1 MAEWLSSKLKE
12 AEQFLHQI
20 DQQAAESLGK
30 PEKQKPR
37 VLSEGRQGTLHGKVK
52 QTSDLPYA
60 NRKDILRQDLSGGNP
75 EIGSQ
80 PAPSALSKLTRKS
93 NHGTKALNSN
103 AVSEV
108 KDLRP
113 FKKKELG
120 SVLQSAENSESN
132 VRRDDWTE
140 LLASPNIDLV
150 SSPAL
155 ASSVGSSDSGRTGFT
170 MGASSRL
177 ASNAG
182 KNEGGRLLQSNG
194 FPSRNS
200 SQLNHYPQVPSPTSK
215 VKPSMRLFDTGL
227 MESSKA
233 ISPWRFR
240 DETLRRRL
248 ELDLAGVDG
257 DAEGGVIKD
266 AASAATAKDTGTNGH
281 SIDTNDAMTRRMPDF
296 GVSKH
301 VLQGVVEEA
310 DREDGAGETTLLE
323 RERERYSKEWEQM
336 PGTSPGSASERTD
349 HFAIMD
355 PNLNLANESEPED
368 FRSLSHPTGLN
379 ESKAAFEVNEEVN
392 ELKEHAK
399 SSIKSSIENGESLFS
414 LVSQVE
420 QHNQKAEG
428 RELVAGEEVV
438 QLEELPETKVLPAS
452 LESDVESYESG
463 SVTETESDRET
474 ESEEDEIERRKSAHK
489 KRIARRKEL
498 AAIRVATAQAAIRE
512 REIFVEKL
520 EKEVVTLKRVLAERE
535 EQQNREAA
543 ELRLSITEVLH
554 ALESE
559 KKLHNSTRMEA
570 LAEESQLENQNADLA
585 KSLGAL
591 QWELEE
597 QMSQVLK
604 ARNILEAKE
613 AIKAEL
619 ERSLAKIRHDTC
631 HSQQN
636 NESKLAGKSNDED
649 FSFEEEQS
657 DLWKNI
663 QQCQI
668 QVKDLELKIHGLK
681 VSRHAPTQTEMEL
694 ESHLVQLTDHLIQK
708 QAQVEALSSEKAT
721 LLIRLEAI
729 SNAIEEERAMASS
742 QASRNKMGFR
752 KNFDWDPYYDDM
764 EHGFSRSYDSKTK
777 SFTYHVGKS
786 STTVGSMGS
795 QTLSPVLRQLNTVFS
810 AGIFYLRRHRW
821 AQAFTVVYII
831 SLHLWVFFV
840 LFMNSKPSQQTLA
853 LHLPKNDGELNN
865 SSNITNLL

>member
-60 NRKDILRQDLSGGNP
+60 NQKDILRQASSGGNP

-80 PAPSALSKLTRKS
+80 PTPSALSKLTRKS
-93 NHGTKALNSN
+93 NHGTKALNGN
-103 AVSEV
+103 AVPEV

-120 SVLQSAENSESN
+120 SVLQSAENSEGN

-155 ASSVGSSDSGRTGFT
+155 ASSVGSSDSSRTGFT
-170 MGASSRL
+170 IGASSRF

-200 SQLNHYPQVPSPTSK
+200 SQLNHYPQVPSLTSK
-215 VKPSMRLFDTGL
+215 VKPSMRLFDTGS

-233 ISPWRFR
+233 NSPWRFR

-266 AASAATAKDTGTNGH
+266 VASATAKDTGTNGH

-296 GVSKH
+296 GESKH
-301 VLQGVVEEA
+301 VSQGVVEEA

-323 RERERYSKEWEQM
+323 RERERHSKEWEQM
-336 PGTSPGSASERTD
+336 PGTSPGSASESTD
-349 HFAIMD
+349 HFAIMN
-355 PNLNLANESEPED
+355 PNLNLVNESEPED
-368 FRSLSHPTGLN
+368 FRRLSHPTGLK
-379 ESKAAFEVNEEVN
+379 ESKAAFEDLYEEVN

-414 LVSQVE
+414 LVSEVE
-420 QHNQKAEG
+420 HHDQKAEG
-428 RELVAGEEVV
+428 RELVAGEELV

-474 ESEEDEIERRKSAHK
+474 ESEEDEIERRKSVHK

-498 AAIRVATAQAAIRE
+498 ATIRVAAAQAAIRE

-520 EKEVVTLKRVLAERE
+520 EKEVVMLKRVLAERE
-535 EQQNREAA
+535 EQQDREAA
-543 ELRLSITEVLH
+543 ELRLSIAEVLH
-554 ALESE
+554 ELESE

-619 ERSLAKIRHDTC
+619 ERRLAKIRHDTC
-631 HSQQN
+631 NSQQN
-636 NESKLAGKSNDED
+636 SESKFAGKAKDED

-657 DLWKNI
+657 DLWRNI

-668 QVKDLELKIHGLK
+668 QVKDLEVKIRGLK
-681 VSRHAPTQTEMEL
+681 DTRHVPTQTEMEL
-694 ESHLVQLTDHLIQK
+694 ENHLAQLTDHLIQK

-752 KNFDWDPYYDDM
+752 KNFDWDPYHDDM

-777 SFTYHVGKS
+777 SYTYHVGES

-795 QTLSPVLRQLNTVFS
+795 QTLSPVLRQLNAVFS